1 MAVGYRVASLSAFGK
16 EIVGDNSNNLLTA
29 DSRRLTATIGE
40 KQMYAGLKSDQSGL
54 TLIELTIVIVILGIL
69 AAFIAPRVI
78 NAPQQ
83 AKVAKAQTEVNGIK
97 TALEQ
102 YAIATGEY
110 PTTEQGLS
118 ALWRAPSPAPANWD
132 GPYIDSPNF
141 VDPWSNPYVY
151 RQPSTHY
158 GYDYDLYSMG
168 KDGKVGGTELDA
180 DITNWVDET
189 TGAY

>member
-1 MAVGYRVASLSAFGK
+1 MFY
-16 EIVGDNSNNLLTA
+16 E
-29 DSRRLTATIGE
+29 
-40 KQMYAGLKSDQSGL
+40 LKKDESGL

-83 AKVAKAQTEVNGIK
+83 AKVAKAQTEINSIK

-102 YAIATGEY
+102 YAITTGEY

-118 ALWRAPSPAPANWD
+118 ALWRVPSPAPMNWA
-132 GPYIDSPNF
+132 GPYVDSPNF
-141 VDPWSNPYVY
+141 MDPWDNPYVY

-168 KDGKVGGTELDA
+168 KDGKVGGTDLDA

-189 TGAY
+189 SGAY

>member
-1 MAVGYRVASLSAFGK
+1 
-16 EIVGDNSNNLLTA
+16 
-29 DSRRLTATIGE
+29 
-40 KQMYAGLKSDQSGL
+40 MYVQLKSDQSGL

-83 AKVAKAQTEVNGIK
+83 AKVAKAQTEINGIK

-118 ALWRAPSPAPANWD
+118 ALWRAPSPAPPNWA
-132 GPYIDSPNF
+132 GPYVDTPSF
-141 VDPWSNPYVY
+141 VDPWNNLYVY

-168 KDGKVGGTELDA
+168 KDGRVGGVDLDA

-189 TGAY
+189 EGVR

>member
-1 MAVGYRVASLSAFGK
+1 MG
-16 EIVGDNSNNLLTA
+16 TH
-29 DSRRLTATIGE
+29 
-40 KQMYAGLKSDQSGL
+40 LKSDESGL

-83 AKVAKAQTEVNGIK
+83 AKVAKAQTEINSIK

-102 YAIATGEY
+102 DAITTGEY

-118 ALWRAPSPAPANWD
+118 ALWRVPSPAPTNWD
-132 GPYIDSPNF
+132 GPYVDSPNF
-141 VDPWSNPYVY
+141 MDPWDSPYVY

-168 KDGKVGGTELDA
+168 KDGKVGGTDLDA

-189 TGAY
+189 SGAY

>member
-1 MAVGYRVASLSAFGK
+1 
-16 EIVGDNSNNLLTA
+16 
-29 DSRRLTATIGE
+29 
-40 KQMYAGLKSDQSGL
+40 MYTQLKSDESGL

-78 NAPQQ
+78 NAPQL

-102 YAIATGEY
+102 YAITTGEY

-118 ALWRAPSPAPANWD
+118 ALWRAPSPTPANWD
-132 GPYIDSPNF
+132 GPYVDRPSF
-141 VDPWSNPYVY
+141 MDPWSNAYVY

-168 KDGKVGGTELDA
+168 KDGKVGGTELDT

-189 TGAY
+189 TGVY

>member
-1 MAVGYRVASLSAFGK
+1 MFAA
-16 EIVGDNSNNLLTA
+16 
-29 DSRRLTATIGE
+29 
-40 KQMYAGLKSDQSGL
+40 LKSDQSGL

-83 AKVAKAQTEVNGIK
+83 AKVAKAQTEINGIK

-118 ALWRAPSPAPANWD
+118 ALWRSPSPTPPNWD

-141 VDPWSNPYVY
+141 IDPWNSPYVY

-158 GYDYDLYSMG
+158 GYDYDLYSTG

>member
-1 MAVGYRVASLSAFGK
+1 
-16 EIVGDNSNNLLTA
+16 
-29 DSRRLTATIGE
+29 
-40 KQMYAGLKSDQSGL
+40 MYAGLKSDQSGL

-83 AKVAKAQTEVNGIK
+83 AKVAKARTEVNGIK

-118 ALWRAPSPAPANWD
+118 ALWRAPSPAPANWN
-132 GPYIDSPNF
+132 GPYIDTPNF
-141 VDPWSNPYVY
+141 IDPWNNPYVY

-168 KDGKVGGTELDA
+168 KDGKVGGTDLDE

>member
-1 MAVGYRVASLSAFGK
+1 MFTQLR
-16 EIVGDNSNNLLTA
+16 
-29 DSRRLTATIGE
+29 
-40 KQMYAGLKSDQSGL
+40 SDEAGL

-83 AKVAKAQTEVNGIK
+83 AKVAKARTEINSIK

-102 YAIATGEY
+102 YAITIGEY
-110 PTTEQGLS
+110 PTTEQGLG

-132 GPYIDSPNF
+132 GPYVDSPNF
-141 VDPWSNPYVY
+141 MDPWDSPYVY

-189 TGAY
+189 AGAY

>member
-1 MAVGYRVASLSAFGK
+1 MFM
-16 EIVGDNSNNLLTA
+16 
-29 DSRRLTATIGE
+29 
-40 KQMYAGLKSDQSGL
+40 QLKSDESGL

-83 AKVAKAQTEVNGIK
+83 AKVAKAQTEVNAIK

-118 ALWRAPSPAPANWD
+118 ALWRAPSPAPLNWD
-132 GPYIDSPNF
+132 GPYVDYPNF
-141 VDPWSNPYVY
+141 MDPWSNQYVY
-151 RQPSTHY
+151 RQPSSRY

-180 DITNWVDET
+180 DITNWVDEN
-189 TGAY
+189 AAVN